1 MPEIYFDN
9 AATSYP
15 KPESV
20 YKNVYKFMKEIG
32 VSSGRGAYRKA
43 LEADRIIYETRRK
56 LALLFGI
63 KDASRIVFTANAT
76 DSLNL
81 ALKGFLKPDSHVITT
96 SMEHNA
102 LWRPLKRLERERGVE
117 IKVVQCAS
125 DGMLNP
131 PFIPPFSKGGGGDLA
146 DAIKP
151 NTSLIAMLHASNV
164 VGTIMPIKEIGQIA
178 KEKKIPLLVDAAQ
191 TAGVYPLDVEE
202 LGIDMLAFTGHKGLL
217 SPQGTGGLYIRE
229 GIKLE
234 PLKEGGTG
242 GESILETQPSN
253 LPDKYEAGTL
263 NAPGLAGLGA
273 GVSFI
278 LSEGVDKIRA
288 KEIALTKR
296 LIDKLAEIPE
306 VKIYGPKDA
315 EKQVGVVSINI
326 ADYAPEEIGYV
337 LDEVYGIMVRT
348 GLHCAPCAHR
358 TIGTIERGT
367 LRIGLGYF
375 NTEEEIDYL
384 TESLKNIIQE
394 SSLQI

>member
-9 AATSYP
+9 AATSYS

-20 YKNVYKFMKEIG
+20 YETVHQFMKEIG
-32 VSSGRGAYRKA
+32 ASSGRGAYRKA
-43 LEADRIIYETRRK
+43 LQADRIIYETRQK
-56 LALLFGI
+56 LASLFGI

-76 DSLNL
+76 ASLNL
-81 ALKGFLKPDSHVITT
+81 ALKGFLKPNSHVITT

-102 LWRPLKRLERERGVE
+102 LWRPLKRLERERGIE
-117 IKVVQCAS
+117 ITPVQCAS
-125 DGMLNP
+125 DGTLNP
-131 PFIPPFSKGGGGDLA
+131 PFVPRGDLA
-146 DAIKP
+146 DVIKP
-151 NTSLIAMLHASNV
+151 NTKLIAVLHASNV
-164 VGTIMPIKEIGQIA
+164 VGTIMPIKEIGEVA
-178 KEKKIPLLVDAAQ
+178 KEKRIPLLVDAAQ
-191 TAGVYPLDVEE
+191 TAGVYPIDVEE

-217 SPQGTGGLYIRE
+217 GPQGTGGLYIRE
-229 GIKLE
+229 GIELE

-253 LPDKYEAGTL
+253 LPDRYEAGTL

-296 LIDKLAEIPE
+296 LIDKLSEIPE
-306 VKIYGPKDA
+306 VEIYGPKDA
-315 EKQVGVVSINI
+315 EKQVGVVSMNV

-367 LRIGLGYF
+367 LRISLGYF
-375 NTEEEIDYL
+375 NTEEEIDYI
-384 TESLKNIIQE
+384 TESLKSIIQK
-394 SSLQI
+394 SSSQLH